1 MATEQEIKGAIL
13 KAAGNPVSGPVAT
26 LAGAMAKAVAELDA
40 KEAKSGKPN
49 KETRVVEAHESRS
62 EA

>member
-1 MATEQEIKGAIL
+1 MATEQEIKAAIL
-13 KAAGNPVSGPVAT
+13 KAAGNPVSGPIAS
-26 LAGAMAKAVAELDA
+26 LAGDMAAAVVALDA

-49 KETRVVEAHESRS
+49 KETRVVEVHESRS